1 MMADPYAPNT
11 PVRRALISK
20 FIDLNWGLL
29 FLVLIVGTV
38 GTIMLYSI
46 PEGGSWDPWAARH
59 MTRFIVGIGVL
70 LVVSIIDIRVWM
82 ALAYPAYFIALALLV
97 GVEVV
102 GEIGMGA
109 QRWLVIGPARVQP
122 SELMKIALVL
132 ALARYYHGLTI
143 DEVSR
148 PVRLIPPILMIALP
162 VALVFRQPDLGTAL
176 LLLAGGLGLV
186 FVSGINWWYIIGGLA
201 ASVAAVPV
209 GWGYLASYQRN
220 RILTFIDPERDPLGA
235 GYHILQSQIAIGSGG
250 IWGRSGEF
258 TQSRLDF
265 LPEKQTDFIFTML
278 AEQFG
283 LAGAIGLLCLYIAIL
298 VIGVMTALNARAHFG
313 RLVAIGVSLT
323 LFLYV
328 FINSAMVMGIVP
340 VVGVPMPLV
349 SYGGTSMMTI
359 LFGFGL
365 IMCVHVHRDL
375 DVPRHSG
382 AFW

>member
-1 MMADPYAPNT
+1 MADPYAPNT

-20 FIDLNWGLL
+20 FVDLNWGLL

-46 PEGGSWDPWAARH
+46 PEGGNWDPWAARH

-70 LVVSIIDIRVWM
+70 LVVAIIDIRVWM

-186 FVSGINWWYIIGGLA
+186 FVSGINWWYIFGGLA

-298 VIGVMTALNARAHFG
+298 AIGVMTALNARAHFG

-375 DVPRHSG
+375 DVPRHAG

>member
-1 MMADPYAPNT
+1 MADPYAPNT